1 MKKVDVLLSTYNGE
15 KYLKEQ
21 IDSILSQKNV
31 DVRVVIRDDGSTDNT
46 LDIIQQYIN
55 FNYPVLLIKGEN
67 IGVIKSF
74 LYLASLDSSADY
86 YAFCDQDDVWKP
98 EKLSIAVDK
107 LNDKKEPGLYL
118 SDTTAV
124 DEKLHQIENQ
134 ILSDNQK
141 RVYVLEE
148 VLLSNNATGCTM
160 VFNAELKKMLN
171 LYAPQEL
178 IMHDHWLYA
187 LNIALDGYVY
197 FDKNSYINYRQH
209 GNNSVGSKITI
220 ANKIKYS
227 SLKRGKQVRSAI
239 ASQLYQN
246 YSPYIPEEN
255 RALLELISNYKKGIK
270 QKILLYI
277 KLKPHVVEVKRKM
290 FLMIQILMNLY

>member
-21 IDSILSQKNV
+21 IDSILKQENV
-31 DVRVVIRDDGSTDNT
+31 EVRVVIRDDGSTDST
-46 LDIIQQYIN
+46 LDIIQEYIDL
-55 FNYPVLLIKGEN
+55 NYPVLLIKGEN
-67 IGVIKSF
+67 IGVVKSF
-74 LYLASLDSSADY
+74 LYLASLEASADY
-86 YAFCDQDDVWKP
+86 YAFCDQDDVWKT
-98 EKLSIAVDK
+98 EKLSIAVGK

-124 DEKLHQIENQ
+124 DEELHQIENQ

-141 RVYVLEE
+141 RAYILEE

-171 LYAPQEL
+171 TYTPQKL

-187 LNIALDGYVY
+187 LCIALGGYVY

-209 GNNSVGSKITI
+209 GNNSVGSKISI
-220 ANKIKYS
+220 SNRIKYS
-227 SLKRGKQVRSAI
+227 SLKNGKQVRSTI
-239 ASQLYQN
+239 ATQLFKN
-246 YSPYIPEEN
+246 YFSYIPEEN
-255 RALLELISNYKKGIK
+255 RALLELISDYKRGLK
-270 QKILLYI
+270 QKMLLYG
-277 KLKPHVVEVKRKM
+277 KLKPYVVGVQRKI
-290 FLMIQILMNLY
+290 FLMIQVLTNLY